1 MAGVSTAEQWARVS
15 TRSCGRHDH
24 AEIVASY
31 DVHRT
36 RLEDVRALL
45 ISFENA
51 VEDGHRF
58 YDGDL
63 VRVGTGLLR
72 IAGDDRT
79 LALAEPDFAA
89 PELRFVIGVDA
100 TIGHLR
106 AQEAVGL
113 ALGVQPRFPA
123 LDQRAKVCSHLDGGG
138 FVLDR
143 ARPGHLDSG
152 IRIGCGDEA
161 EGIDAHPVVELTL
174 HEVVCHFPA
183 AAPFLAL
190 PPGATAAVVTGGDAV
205 LIHDGSEHV
214 FRTQRLAELEA
225 PVLSGIRP
233 MPIARAIR

>member
-1 MAGVSTAEQWARVS
+1 MAGVSTADQQARLT

-24 AEIVASY
+24 PEIAASY

-36 RLEDVRALL
+36 RIEDVRALL
-45 ISFENA
+45 ISLENA

-72 IAGDDRT
+72 IAGDDRA
-79 LALAEPDFAA
+79 LALAEPDFSA
-89 PELRFVIGVDA
+89 PELRFVLGVDT
-100 TIGHLR
+100 TISHLR

-113 ALGVQPRFPA
+113 ALGVVPRYPA

-138 FVLDR
+138 FILDR
-143 ARPGHLDSG
+143 SPPAHVDSG
-152 IRIGCGDEA
+152 IRIGCGEEA
-161 EGIDAHPVVELTL
+161 EGVDAHPVVELTL

-190 PPGATAAVVTGGDAV
+190 PPGATAAIVTGGDAV
-205 LIHDGSEHV
+205 LLHGGNEHV
-214 FRTQRLAELEA
+214 FRTERLAEMEA
-225 PVLSGIRP
+225 PVLSGVRA

>member
-1 MAGVSTAEQWARVS
+1 MAGVSTAEQQARVT

-24 AEIVASY
+24 PEIVASY

-36 RLEDVRALL
+36 RLEDVHALL
-45 ISFENA
+45 LSFENA

-72 IAGDDRT
+72 VIDDDRA
-79 LALAEPDFAA
+79 LALAEPDFTA
-89 PELRFVIGVDA
+89 PELRFVLGVDA

-113 ALGVQPRFPA
+113 TLGVVPRFPA

-138 FVLDR
+138 FILDR
-143 ARPGHLDSG
+143 ALPGHVDSG

-190 PPGATAAVVTGGDAV
+190 PPGATAAVAFGGDAV
-205 LIHDGSEHV
+205 LLHAGAEHV
-214 FRTQRLAELEA
+214 FRTDRLEA
-225 PVLSGIRP
+225 PIMSGVRP